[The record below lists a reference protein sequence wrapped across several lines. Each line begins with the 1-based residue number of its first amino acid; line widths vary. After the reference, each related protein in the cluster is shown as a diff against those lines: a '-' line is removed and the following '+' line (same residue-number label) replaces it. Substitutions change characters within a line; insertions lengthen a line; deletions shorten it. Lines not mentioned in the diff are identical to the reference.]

1 MTFSARDSQMMAR
14 ALLLAEC
21 GAYTTK
27 PNPMVGCVIA
37 RDDKIVGEGFHQKA
51 GEPHAEVFALREAGD
66 LAQGATAYVTLEP
79 CSHFGKTPPC
89 ADALVQAGITRV
101 VAAIA
106 DPYHAVSGRGFE
118 KLEAVGIQVEI
129 GLLEQEAR
137 ELNRGFLSRVQ
148 RGRPW
153 VRIKMAMSLDGRTA
167 LASGESKWISSEE
180 SRFDV
185 ALWRARSGA
194 ILTSDVTVKYD
205 NPQMTVRMREDES
218 ESFKPPIRVVLD
230 SQGFLGDDYKIF
242 DDSAES
248 ITVHAMEVVPDYG
261 AHRDAIA
268 VPSSQGHVDLPAVLT
283 QLAQRGVNE
292 VQVEAG
298 PRLSGAFVKQG
309 LADEILLYIAPVI
322 LGDTAK
328 PLFAGINISDM
339 TQRFNFS
346 VLESMNIGPDVRLLL
361 RQNISG

>member
-1 MTFSARDSQMMAR
+1 MTFSERDSQMMAR

-37 RDDKIVGEGFHQKA
+37 RGDKIVGEGFHQRA
-51 GEPHAEVFALREAGD
+51 GEPHAEVFALQEAGE

-89 ADALVQAGITRV
+89 ADALVNAGITRV

-106 DPYHAVSGRGFE
+106 DPFHAVSGRGFE
-118 KLEAVGIQVEI
+118 KLQAVGIQVEV
-129 GLLEQEAR
+129 GLMEEQAR

-153 VRIKMAMSLDGRTA
+153 VRIKLAMSLDGRTA
-167 LASGESKWISSEE
+167 LASGESKWISSED

-185 ALWRARSGA
+185 AEWRARSGA
-194 ILTSDVTVKYD
+194 ILTSDVTVKQD
-205 NPQMTVRMREDES
+205 DPQLTVRMREPEA
-218 ESFKPPIRVVLD
+218 FRPPLRVVLD
-230 SQGFLGDDYKIF
+230 SQGYLGDNYRIF

-248 ITVHAMEVVPDYG
+248 ITVHAMDVVPDYG

-268 VPSSQGHVDLPAVLT
+268 VPSSRGHVDLPAVLT
-283 QLAQRGVNE
+283 QLAQRGINE

-298 PRLSGAFVKQG
+298 PGLSGAFLKQG
-309 LADEILLYIAPVI
+309 LVDEILLYIAPVI

-328 PLFAGINISDM
+328 PLFSGINIQQMS
-339 TQRFNFS
+339 QRFNFS
-346 VLESMNIGPDVRLLL
+346 IIESMSIGGDMRLLL
-361 RQNISG
+361 RQKK

>member
-1 MTFSARDSQMMAR
+1 MTFSQRDSQMMAR

-37 RDDKIVGEGFHQKA
+37 RGDKIVGEGFHQRA
-51 GEPHAEVFALREAGD
+51 GEPHAEVFALREAGE

-106 DPYHAVSGRGFE
+106 DPFHAVSGRGFE
-118 KLEAVGIQVEI
+118 KLQAVGIQVEV
-129 GLLEQEAR
+129 GLLEERAR

-153 VRIKMAMSLDGRTA
+153 TRIKLAMSLDGRTA

-185 ALWRARSGA
+185 AEWRARSGA
-194 ILTSDVTVKYD
+194 ILTSDVTVKHD
-205 NPQMTVRMREDES
+205 DPHLTVRMREP
-218 ESFKPPIRVVLD
+218 ESFKPPLRVVLD
-230 SQGFLGDDYKIF
+230 SQGYLGDNYRVF

-248 ITVHAMEVVPDYG
+248 ITVHAMDVVPDYG

-268 VPSSQGHVDLPAVLT
+268 VPSSFGHVDLPAVLN

-292 VQVEAG
+292 LQVEAG
-298 PRLSGAFVKQG
+298 PRLSGAFLKQD

-322 LGDTAK
+322 LGDAAK
-328 PLFAGINISDM
+328 PLFADINIEQMS
-339 TQRFNFS
+339 QRFNFS
-346 VLESMNIGPDVRLLL
+346 IVENTVIGGDIRLLL
-361 RQNISG
+361 RKK

>member
-1 MTFSARDSQMMAR
+1 MTFSANDHQMMAR

-21 GAYTTK
+21 GAFTTK

-37 RDDKIVGEGFHQKA
+37 RGGKIVGEGFHQHA
-51 GEPHAEVFALREAGD
+51 GEPHAEVFALREAGE

-106 DPYHAVSGRGFE
+106 DPFHAVSGRGFE

-129 GLLEQEAR
+129 GLLEKEAR

-153 VRIKMAMSLDGRTA
+153 VRIKMAVSLDGRTA
-167 LASGESKWISSEE
+167 LASGESKWISSED

-185 ALWRARSGA
+185 AQWRARSGA
-194 ILTSDVTVKYD
+194 ILTSDVTVKAD
-205 NPQMTVRMREDES
+205 DPQLTVRMRES
-218 ESFKPPIRVVLD
+218 ESFKAPIRVVLD
-230 SQGFLGDDYKIF
+230 SQGYLGDNYRVF
-242 DDSAES
+242 DGSAES
-248 ITVHAMEVVPDYG
+248 ITVHAMDVVPDYG

-268 VPSSQGHVDLPAVLT
+268 VPSLHGHVDLPAVLT

-292 VQVEAG
+292 VQIEAG
-298 PRLSGAFVKQG
+298 PRLCGVFLKQG
-309 LADEILLYIAPVI
+309 LADEILLYIAPIV

-328 PLFAGINISDM
+328 PLFAGINVSDM
-339 TQRFNFS
+339 TQRLNFA
-346 VLESMNIGPDVRLLL
+346 VIESTNIGSDVRLLL
-361 RQNISG
+361 RQKM

>member
-1 MTFSARDSQMMAR
+1 MSFSDRDHQMMAR

-37 RDDKIVGEGFHQKA
+37 RGEKIVGEGFHQRA
-51 GEPHAEVFALREAGD
+51 GEPHAEVFALREAGE

-106 DPYHAVSGRGFE
+106 DPFHAVSGRGFE

-129 GLLEQEAR
+129 GLLEKEAR
-137 ELNRGFLSRVQ
+137 ELNRGFLTRVQ

-153 VRIKMAMSLDGRTA
+153 TRIKLAMSLDGRTA

-180 SRFDV
+180 SRYDV
-185 ALWRARSGA
+185 AQWRARSGA

-205 NPQMTVRMREDES
+205 NPQMTVRMREA

-230 SQGFLGDDYKIF
+230 SQGYLGDNYRIF

-248 ITVHAMEVVPDYG
+248 ITVHAMDVVPDYG

-268 VPSSQGHVDLPAVLT
+268 VPSSHGHVDLPAVLT

-298 PRLSGAFVKQG
+298 PRLSGEFLKQG

-328 PLFAGINISDM
+328 PLFAGINIVEM

-346 VLESMNIGPDVRLLL
+346 VLENVNIGGDVRLLL
-361 RQNISG
+361 RQKISE

>member
-1 MTFSARDSQMMAR
+1 RG
-14 ALLLAEC
+14 E
-21 GAYTTK
+21 
-27 PNPMVGCVIA
+27 
-37 RDDKIVGEGFHQKA
+37 KIVGEGFHQRA
-51 GEPHAEVFALREAGD
+51 GEPHAEVFALRDAGE

-101 VAAIA
+101 VAATA
-106 DPYHAVSGRGFE
+106 DPFHAVSGRGFE
-118 KLEAVGIQVEI
+118 KLEAVGVHVEV
-129 GLLEQEAR
+129 GLLEQQAR

-167 LASGESKWISSEE
+167 LASGESKWISSED

-185 ALWRARSGA
+185 AQWRARSGA

-205 NPQMTVRMREDES
+205 NPQLTVRMREPEN
-218 ESFKPPIRVVLD
+218 FKAPIRIVLD
-230 SQGFLGDDYKIF
+230 SQGYLGDNYKIF
-242 DDSAES
+242 DDNAES
-248 ITVHAMEVVPDYG
+248 ITVHAMDVVPDYG

-298 PRLSGAFVKQG
+298 PRLSGAFLKQG
-309 LADEILLYIAPVI
+309 LADEILLYIAPIV

-328 PLFAGINISDM
+328 PLFAGINITEMSK
-339 TQRFNFS
+339 RFNFHVMQS
-346 VLESMNIGPDVRLLL
+346 TNIGSDVRLLL
-361 RQNISG
+361 RQKISE

>member
-1 MTFSARDSQMMAR
+1 MKFSQRDSQMMAR

-37 RDDKIVGEGFHQKA
+37 RGDKIVGEGFHQSA
-51 GEPHAEVFALREAGD
+51 GEAHAEVFALREAGE

-106 DPYHAVSGRGFE
+106 DPFHAVSGRGFE
-118 KLEAVGIQVEI
+118 KLQAVGIQVEV

-153 VRIKMAMSLDGRTA
+153 TRIKLAMSLDGRTA
-167 LASGESKWISSEE
+167 LASGESKWISSED

-185 ALWRARSGA
+185 AEWRARSGA
-194 ILTSDVTVKYD
+194 ILTSDVTVKHD
-205 NPQMTVRMREDES
+205 DPQLTVRMREP

-230 SQGFLGDDYKIF
+230 SQGYLGDNYRVF

-248 ITVHAMEVVPDYG
+248 ITVHAMDVVPDYG

-268 VPSSQGHVDLPAVLT
+268 VPSSFGHVDLPAVLN

-292 VQVEAG
+292 LQVEAG
-298 PRLSGAFVKQG
+298 PRLSGAFLKQG
-309 LADEILLYIAPVI
+309 LVDEILLYIAPVI
-322 LGDTAK
+322 LGDEAK
-328 PLFAGINISDM
+328 PLFADINIEQMS
-339 TQRFNFS
+339 QRFNFS
-346 VLESMNIGPDVRLLL
+346 IMESTNIGGDIRLLL
-361 RQNISG
+361 RKK

>member
-1 MTFSARDSQMMAR
+1 MTFSQRDHQMMAR

-37 RDDKIVGEGFHQKA
+37 RDDKIVGEGFHQRA
-51 GEPHAEVFALREAGD
+51 GEPHAEVFALREAGE
-66 LAQGATAYVTLEP
+66 LAQGATAFVTLEP

-106 DPYHAVSGRGFE
+106 DPFHAVSGRGFE
-118 KLEAVGIQVEI
+118 KLQAVGIQVEV
-129 GLLEQEAR
+129 GLMEQQAR

-153 VRIKMAMSLDGRTA
+153 TRIKLAMSLDGRTA
-167 LASGESKWISSEE
+167 LASGESKWISSED

-185 ALWRARSGA
+185 AEWRARSGA
-194 ILTSDVTVKYD
+194 ILTSDVTVKHD
-205 NPQMTVRMREDES
+205 DPHLTVRMREP

-230 SQGFLGDDYKIF
+230 SQGYLGDNYRVF

-248 ITVHAMEVVPDYG
+248 ITVHAMDVVPDYG

-268 VPSSQGHVDLPAVLT
+268 VPSNFGHVDLPAVLT

-298 PRLSGAFVKQG
+298 PGLSGAFLKQG
-309 LADEILLYIAPVI
+309 LVDEILLYIAPVI
-322 LGDTAK
+322 LGDHAK
-328 PLFAGINISDM
+328 PLFSDINIEQMS
-339 TQRFNFS
+339 QRFNFS
-346 VLESMNIGPDVRLLL
+346 IMESINIGGDIRLLL
-361 RQNISG
+361 RKK

>member
-1 MTFSARDSQMMAR
+1 MSFSERDQRMMAR

-37 RDDKIVGEGFHQKA
+37 RGDKIVSEGFHQRA
-51 GEPHAEVFALREAGD
+51 GEPHAEVFALRDAGE

-89 ADALVQAGITRV
+89 ADALVQSGITRV

-106 DPYHAVSGRGFE
+106 DPFHAVSGRGFE

-129 GLLEQEAR
+129 GLLEKEAR

-153 VRIKMAMSLDGRTA
+153 TRIKLAMSLDGRTA

-185 ALWRARSGA
+185 AQWRARSGA

-205 NPQMTVRMREDES
+205 NPQMTVRMREE
-218 ESFKPPIRVVLD
+218 ENFKPPIRVVLD
-230 SQGFLGDDYKIF
+230 SQGYLGDNYRIF

-248 ITVHAMEVVPDYG
+248 ITVHAMDVVPDYG

-268 VPSSQGHVDLPAVLT
+268 VPSSHGHVDLPAVLT

-298 PRLSGAFVKQG
+298 PRLSGAFLKQG

-328 PLFAGINISDM
+328 PLFAGINITEMSE
-339 TQRFNFS
+339 RFNFS
-346 VLESMNIGPDVRLLL
+346 VMESTNIGTDVRLLL
-361 RQNISG
+361 RQKING

>member
-1 MTFSARDSQMMAR
+1 MIFSTRDSQMMAR

-37 RDDKIVGEGFHQKA
+37 RGDKIVGEGFHQRA
-51 GEPHAEVFALREAGD
+51 GEPHAEVFALREAGE
-66 LAQGATAYVTLEP
+66 LSQGATAYVTLEP

-89 ADALVQAGITRV
+89 ADALVGAGITRV

-106 DPYHAVSGRGFE
+106 DPFHAVSGRGFE
-118 KLEAVGIQVEI
+118 KLQAVGIQVEV
-129 GLLEQEAR
+129 GLLEKEAR

-153 VRIKMAMSLDGRTA
+153 TRIKMAMSLDGRTA
-167 LASGESKWISSEE
+167 LAGGDSKWISSED

-185 ALWRARSGA
+185 AQWRARSGA
-194 ILTSDVTVKYD
+194 ILTSDATVKQD
-205 NPQMTVRMREDES
+205 DPQLTVRMREP
-218 ESFKPPIRVVLD
+218 ESFKPPLRVVLD
-230 SQGFLGDDYKIF
+230 SQGYLGDNYKIF

-248 ITVHAMEVVPDYG
+248 ITVHAMDVVPDYG

-268 VPSSQGHVDLPAVLT
+268 VPSSHGHVDLPAVLT

-292 VQVEAG
+292 LQIEAG
-298 PRLSGAFVKQG
+298 PRLSGAFLKQG
-309 LADEILLYIAPVI
+309 LVDEILLYIAPVI

-328 PLFAGINISDM
+328 PLFSGINIQQMS
-339 TQRFNFS
+339 QRYNFS
-346 VLESMNIGPDVRLLL
+346 IIESISMGSDVRVLL
-361 RQNISG
+361 RPIKSQ

>member
-1 MTFSARDSQMMAR
+1 MTFSERDRQMMAR
-14 ALLLAEC
+14 ALELAEC

-37 RDDKIVGEGFHQKA
+37 RSDKIVGEGFHQRA
-51 GEPHAEVFALREAGD
+51 GEPHAEVFALREAAD
-66 LAQGATAYVTLEP
+66 QAQGATAYVTLEP

-106 DPYHAVSGRGFE
+106 DPFHAVSGRGFE
-118 KLEAVGIQVEI
+118 KLEAVGIQVET
-129 GLLEQEAR
+129 GLLERQAR

-153 VRIKMAMSLDGRTA
+153 VRVKMAMSLDGRTA

-180 SRFDV
+180 SRLDV
-185 ALWRARSGA
+185 AKWRARSGA

-205 NPQMTVRMREDES
+205 NPQMTVRMRES
-218 ESFKPPIRVVLD
+218 ESFKAPIRVVLD
-230 SQGFLGDDYKIF
+230 SQGYLGDNYKIF

-248 ITVHAMEVVPDYG
+248 ITVHAMDVVPDYG

-268 VPSSQGHVDLPAVLT
+268 VPSSHGHVDLPAVLT

-298 PRLSGAFVKQG
+298 PRLSGAFLKQG
-309 LADEILLYIAPVI
+309 LADEILLYIAPII

-328 PLFAGINISDM
+328 PLFAGINIVEMS
-339 TQRFNFS
+339 QRFNFEVMDS
-346 VLESMNIGPDVRLLL
+346 TNIGSDVRLLL
-361 RQNISG
+361 RQKINE

>member
-1 MTFSARDSQMMAR
+1 MSFSDRDRRMMAR

-37 RDDKIVGEGFHQKA
+37 RGDKIVGEGFHQRA
-51 GEPHAEVFALREAGD
+51 GEPHAEVFALREAGE

-89 ADALVQAGITRV
+89 ADALVQSGITRV

-106 DPYHAVSGRGFE
+106 DPFHAVSGRGFE

-129 GLLEQEAR
+129 GLLEKEAR

-153 VRIKMAMSLDGRTA
+153 TRIKLAMSLDGRTA

-185 ALWRARSGA
+185 AQWRARSGA

-205 NPQMTVRMREDES
+205 NPQMTVRMREE

-230 SQGFLGDDYKIF
+230 SQGYLGDNYRIF

-248 ITVHAMEVVPDYG
+248 ITVHAMDVVPDYG

-268 VPSSQGHVDLPAVLT
+268 VPSSHGHVDLPAVLT

-298 PRLSGAFVKQG
+298 PRLSGAFLKQG

-328 PLFAGINISDM
+328 PLFAGINITEMSE
-339 TQRFNFS
+339 RFNFS
-346 VLESMNIGPDVRLLL
+346 VMESTNIGTDVRLLL
-361 RQNISG
+361 RQKING

>member
-1 MTFSARDSQMMAR
+1 MTFSTRDSKMMAR

-37 RDDKIVGEGFHQKA
+37 RGDKIVGEGFHQHA
-51 GEPHAEVFALREAGD
+51 GEPHAEVFALREAGE

-89 ADALVQAGITRV
+89 ADALVTAGITRV
-101 VAAIA
+101 VAATA
-106 DPYHAVSGRGFE
+106 DPFHAVSGRGFE
-118 KLEAVGIQVEI
+118 KLEAVGIQVEV
-129 GLLEQEAR
+129 GLLEQQAR

-153 VRIKMAMSLDGRTA
+153 VRIKLAMSLDGRTA
-167 LASGESKWISSEE
+167 LASGESKWISSED

-185 ALWRARSGA
+185 AQWRARSGA

-205 NPQMTVRMREDES
+205 DPQLTVRMRES

-230 SQGFLGDDYKIF
+230 SQGYLGDNYKIF

-248 ITVHAMEVVPDYG
+248 ITVHAMDVVPDYG

-268 VPSSQGHVDLPAVLT
+268 VPSSHGHVDLPAVLT

-298 PRLSGAFVKQG
+298 PRLCGAFLKQG

-322 LGDTAK
+322 LGDAAK
-328 PLFAGINISDM
+328 PLFSDINIQDM
-339 TQRFNFS
+339 SERFNFS
-346 VLESMNIGPDVRLLL
+346 VLENVTVGPDVRLLL
-361 RQNISG
+361 RQKM

>member
-1 MTFSARDSQMMAR
+1 AF
-14 ALLLAEC
+14 
-21 GAYTTK
+21 TTK

-37 RDDKIVGEGFHQKA
+37 RGDKIVGEGFHHCA
-51 GEPHAEVFALREAGD
+51 GEPHAEVFALREAGE

-106 DPYHAVSGRGFE
+106 DPFHAVSGRGFE
-118 KLEAVGIQVEI
+118 KLEAVGIQVEV
-129 GLLEQEAR
+129 GLMEKEAR

-153 VRIKMAMSLDGRTA
+153 VRIKSAMSLDGRTA

-180 SRFDV
+180 SRLDV
-185 ALWRARSGA
+185 AQWRARSGA
-194 ILTSDVTVKYD
+194 ILTSDVTVKAD
-205 NPQMTVRMREDES
+205 DPQLTVRMRES
-218 ESFKPPIRVVLD
+218 ESFKAPIRVILD
-230 SQGFLGDDYKIF
+230 SQGYLGDNYRVF

-248 ITVHAMEVVPDYG
+248 ITVHAMDVVPDYG

-268 VPSSQGHVDLPAVLT
+268 VPSLHGHVDLPAVLT

-298 PRLSGAFVKQG
+298 PRLSGEFVKQG
-309 LADEILLYIAPVI
+309 LVDEILLYIAPVV

-328 PLFAGINISDM
+328 PLFAGINVPDM
-339 TQRFNFS
+339 TQRLNFHVMQS
-346 VLESMNIGPDVRLLL
+346 INIGSDVRLLL
-361 RQNISG
+361 RQKM

>member
-1 MTFSARDSQMMAR
+1 MIFSTRDSQMMAR

-37 RDDKIVGEGFHQKA
+37 RGDKVVGEGFHQLA
-51 GEPHAEVFALREAGD
+51 GGPHAEVFALREAGE
-66 LAQGATAYVTLEP
+66 LSQGATAYVTPEP

-89 ADALVQAGITRV
+89 ADALVGAGITRV

-106 DPYHAVSGRGFE
+106 DPFHAVSGRGFE
-118 KLEAVGIQVEI
+118 KLQAVGIQVDV
-129 GLLEQEAR
+129 GLLEKEAR

-153 VRIKMAMSLDGRTA
+153 TRIKMAMSLDGRTA
-167 LASGESKWISSEE
+167 LAGGDSKWISSED

-185 ALWRARSGA
+185 AQWRARSGA
-194 ILTSDVTVKYD
+194 ILTSDATVKQD
-205 NPQMTVRMREDES
+205 DPQLTVRMREP

-230 SQGFLGDDYKIF
+230 SQGYLSDNYKVF

-248 ITVHAMEVVPDYG
+248 ITVHAMDVVPDYG

-268 VPSSQGHVDLPAVLT
+268 VPGSHGHVDLPAVLT
-283 QLAQRGVNE
+283 QLGQRGVNE
-292 VQVEAG
+292 LQIEAG
-298 PRLSGAFVKQG
+298 PRLSGAFLKQG
-309 LADEILLYIAPVI
+309 LIDEILLYIAPVI

-328 PLFAGINISDM
+328 PLFAGINIQQMS
-339 TQRFNFS
+339 QRYNFS
-346 VLESMNIGPDVRLLL
+346 IIESISMGGDMRLLL
-361 RQNISG
+361 RPIKTQ

>member
-1 MTFSARDSQMMAR
+1 MRFSERDRRMMAR

-37 RDDKIVGEGFHQKA
+37 RGDKIVGEGFHQRA

-89 ADALVQAGITRV
+89 ADALVQSGITRV

-129 GLLEQEAR
+129 GLLEKEAR

-153 VRIKMAMSLDGRTA
+153 TRIKMAMSLDGRTA

-185 ALWRARSGA
+185 AQWRARSGA

-205 NPQMTVRMREDES
+205 DPQMTVRMREE
-218 ESFKPPIRVVLD
+218 ENFKPPIRVVLD
-230 SQGFLGDDYKIF
+230 SQGYLGDNYRIF

-248 ITVHAMEVVPDYG
+248 ITVHAMDVVPDYG

-268 VPSSQGHVDLPAVLT
+268 VPSSHGHVELPAVLT

-298 PRLSGAFVKQG
+298 PRLSGAFLKQG

-328 PLFAGINISDM
+328 PLFAGINITEMS
-339 TQRFNFS
+339 QRFNFT
-346 VLESMNIGPDVRLLL
+346 VMETTNIGSDVRLLL
-361 RQNISG
+361 RQKNNG

>member
-1 MTFSARDSQMMAR
+1 MTFSERDRQMMAR
-14 ALLLAEC
+14 ALELAEC

-37 RDDKIVGEGFHQKA
+37 RGDKIVGEGFHQRA
-51 GEPHAEVFALREAGD
+51 GEPHAEVFALRDAGD
-66 LAQGATAYVTLEP
+66 QAQGATAYVTLEP

-101 VAAIA
+101 IAATA
-106 DPYHAVSGRGFE
+106 DPFHAVSGRGFE
-118 KLEAVGIQVEI
+118 KLEAVGIQVEV
-129 GLLEQEAR
+129 GLLEKQAR

-153 VRIKMAMSLDGRTA
+153 TRIKMAMSLDGRTA

-180 SRFDV
+180 SRLDV
-185 ALWRARSGA
+185 AKWRARSGA

-205 NPQMTVRMREDES
+205 NPQMTVRMHDS

-230 SQGFLGDDYKIF
+230 SQGYLGDNYKIF

-248 ITVHAMEVVPDYG
+248 ITVHAMDVVPDYG

-268 VPSSQGHVDLPAVLT
+268 VPSSHGHVDLPAVLT

-298 PRLSGAFVKQG
+298 PRLSGAFLKQG
-309 LADEILLYIAPVI
+309 LADEILLYIAPIV

-328 PLFAGINISDM
+328 PLFAGINIVEMS
-339 TQRFNFS
+339 QRFNFEVMDS
-346 VLESMNIGPDVRLLL
+346 TNIGSDVRLLL
-361 RQNISG
+361 RQKINE